1 MVKNLTQRDHGT
13 VVHLDPAAGAAKR
26 EAAGLPLCGEKALVT
41 PIGEDLALITGV
53 ADAMPDSVQVLLNG
67 DPSMTMTASVITWK
81 RRNAPAEARIG
92 FVAVLPIRLQ
102 TKVRLTSVVI
112 RRDHPYRYALVRPA
126 VSVTSLVKA
135 IVEDAGDSFGE
146 VSNAIVQA
154 LASGGG
160 GAKRSAAAIAVLT
173 ASAKTDGWVEVMGS
187 LDTGDLFLQGWAH
200 SLPDDLTRVIVSH
213 DGFGPAEIR
222 SAGIERNDLGGKGRG
237 FVALLSSA
245 NGAVSPEKLQK
256 VFFRTE
262 EGWRTLDVYERKVLL
277 PSTDVPAHIRD
288 GIPRAN
294 ASQETM
300 SVLRRAGE
308 RFDGRDTVSHLRHPV
323 RIGMDMVVEI
333 PGGGLLVAGW
343 MLDPER
349 LVNSV
354 VLRAGNASVRVDNN
368 WTRLPRQ
375 DVSQAFQGND
385 LFAGRLD
392 PLRHDHGFLAFVPG
406 VSAACDVPVYFEF
419 EVDPDNIAFY
429 PLQVMRAMSRR
440 TLERLVSPLDPRT
453 AAAAV
458 AIERHI
464 GPMMQATEHQA
475 PRIIETRDFGFD
487 DTGAFKALVVGAGA
501 DAEEIGVTLS
511 LLALDPEA
519 RDIPVII
526 SAPIEAFGTIAAE
539 VERLARFYHIGVRL
553 IASEG
558 VQDSCDA
565 FEAAVHAT
573 KAETL
578 VFLSAGVLPHQ
589 SGWLSGLERAYRKR
603 GGKALVSPTIVY
615 EDDSICFAGTM
626 VDESGKGL
634 ADRYIGYPRD
644 VIRGAEAS
652 EVIAGTTTCCI
663 VSRKAIET
671 AGGFTRSYLGT
682 SDKGRDLCLKLRL
695 AGTPSVWLPEVE
707 MISADDNASASLPW
721 RRLAQRIDRWSF
733 DRKWSLLINNM
744 N

>member
-1 MVKNLTQRDHGT
+1 V
-13 VVHLDPAAGAAKR
+13 
-26 EAAGLPLCGEKALVT
+26 
-41 PIGEDLALITGV
+41 
-53 ADAMPDSVQVLLNG
+53 
-67 DPSMTMTASVITWK
+67 
-81 RRNAPAEARIG
+81 
-92 FVAVLPIRLQ
+92 
-102 TKVRLTSVVI
+102 
-112 RRDHPYRYALVRPA
+112 
-126 VSVTSLVKA
+126 
-135 IVEDAGDSFGE
+135 DAGDGFGE
-146 VSNAIVQA
+146 VSNALVQA
-154 LASGGG
+154 LAAGNSSR
-160 GAKRSAAAIAVLT
+160 KRSDAALAVLT
-173 ASAKTDGWVEVMGS
+173 ASAVNDGWVEVMGS
-187 LDTGDLFLQGWAH
+187 LDTGEVFLQGWAH
-200 SLPDDLTRVIVSH
+200 GLPDDLTRVIVVH
-213 DGFGPAEIR
+213 EGFVSGELR
-222 SAGIERNDLGGKGRG
+222 SAGVERNDLGGTGRG
-237 FVALLSSA
+237 FVALLNA
-245 NGAVSPEKLQK
+245 GGAAVSPEKLQK

-262 EGWRTLDVYERKVLL
+262 SGWRTLDVYDRKVLL
-277 PSTDVPAHIRD
+277 PMKDVPAHIRD

-308 RFDGRDTVSHLRHPV
+308 RFDGRDTVSHLKQPV
-323 RIGMDMVVEI
+323 RLGMDMVVEI

-349 LVNSV
+349 LVSSV

-375 DVSQAFQGND
+375 DVSNAFQGND

-392 PLRHDHGFLAFVPG
+392 PQRHDHGFLAFVPG
-406 VSAACDVPVYFEF
+406 LSAAGDTPVYFEF
-419 EVDPDNIAFY
+419 EVDPDSVAFY
-429 PLQVMRAMSRR
+429 PLQVVRAMSRR

-464 GPMMQATEHQA
+464 GPMMQSTEHPA
-475 PRIIETRDFGFD
+475 PRIVETRDFGFD
-487 DTGAFKALVVGAGA
+487 DTAAAKTLVVGAGA

-539 VERLARFYHIGVRL
+539 VERLARFYGIGTRL

-558 VQDSCDA
+558 VQDSCDS
-565 FEAAVHAT
+565 FEAAVRAT
-573 KAETL
+573 KADTL
-578 VFLSAGVLPHQ
+578 VFLSAGVLPRR

-615 EDDSICFAGTM
+615 EDESICFAGTWI
-626 VDESGKGL
+626 EEGGKEL
-634 ADRYIGYPRD
+634 VDRYIGYPRD
-644 VIRGAEAS
+644 VILGSKAS
-652 EVIAGTTTCCI
+652 EVMAGTTTCCI
-663 VSRKAIET
+663 VSRKAIES

-695 AGTPSVWLPEVE
+695 AGTPSVWLPDVE
-707 MISADDNASASLPW
+707 MVSADDNASAGLPW

-744 N
+744 K